1 MTKVHSPFFIFLVFM
16 ILVGSFVIII
26 IIFKKMFLAET
37 YPIEDKKG
45 NDEEIL

>member
-1 MTKVHSPFFIFLVFM
+1 MTKVALFLIFFYDFGWFLCYNN
-16 ILVGSFVIII
+16 SFQ
-26 IIFKKMFLAET
+26 KMFLAET